1 MFSPKEPEIKLKFAN
16 HKSEK
21 KEVRTAAHCFVPY
34 IRMEFSS
41 CTIVNFREE
50 EVASKKGSQLADSGV
65 IPKTSC
71 LQLGRI
77 GSDAR
82 LQETRFCCL
91 CGSTGNVEGLGD
103 LHGPYH
109 RSGAHP
115 VCKVDSSLP
124 LALKQEPDCSDVD
137 SLDSLEDGG
146 SQAKRRRKENGCGSL
161 EESGAPGEHWIHE
174 DCSIWTAGVFLVKG
188 KLYGLEEAIRLA
200 QESVCSFCNR
210 VGATLG
216 CFFKDCP
223 QKYHFPCA
231 VQSGSALNEENFTMR
246 CPKHKNKV
254 SRMSVSRLKNR

>member
-21 KEVRTAAHCFVPY
+21 KEVRTAVHCFVPY

-109 RSGAHP
+109 RSGSHP
-115 VCKVDSSLP
+115 VCKVDSSN

-161 EESGAPGEHWIHE
+161 EESGVPGEHWIHE